1 MREVSIVANDFTGN
15 RRVSRK
21 IGWIGS
27 RLILLYAPAAALAAN
42 NCPWMNE
49 ATASGLLG
57 GNAVGTYTSSTAN
70 QPALCTFT
78 QSEGG
83 VTRVLRITVDLA
95 KDDPH
100 AHLMKSEAECGPTQ
114 MPLKAI
120 GNEAVACSVDEGT
133 EGGGERAAGRVRD
146 QVFEILIT
154 TTRKDDPILTRDALR
169 IRINTAAEQV
179 SGNLF

>member
-1 MREVSIVANDFTGN
+1 MANSSLECRWVLRCVRWVGTGLIVLGARG
-15 RRVSRK
+15 VA
-21 IGWIGS
+21 I
-27 RLILLYAPAAALAAN
+27 AAN

-57 GNAVGTYTSSTAN
+57 GNAVGSYSASTAD
-70 QPALCTFT
+70 QPAVCTFT
-78 QSEGG
+78 QSEVD

-100 AHLMKSEAECGPTQ
+100 AHLMKSEAGCGPNSI
-114 MPLKAI
+114 PLKAI
-120 GNEAVACSVDEGT
+120 GNEAVACVVDEPNPGRGT
-133 EGGGERAAGRVRD
+133 RAIGRVRD
-146 QVFEILIT
+146 QVFEILMT
-154 TTRKDDPILTRDALR
+154 TTRKDDPILKSDALR